1 VLAAA
6 WKLVGKYGKAAGV
19 DGVTREKLEATPGG
33 VEAFL
38 EEIHRELREKTY
50 RASPVRRVHIPK
62 CSPRCGFG
70 SLLTAYYSP
79 SCSESVFF
87 GKIR

>member
-1 VLAAA
+1 MQTYETLKHST
-6 WKLVGKYGKAAGV
+6 WECKYHVVFIPKYRKKTLFGAI
-19 DGVTREKLEATPGG
+19 RLELGP
-33 VEAFL
+33 VF
-38 EEIHRELREKTY
+38 RELSRQ
-50 RASPVRRVHIPK
+50 